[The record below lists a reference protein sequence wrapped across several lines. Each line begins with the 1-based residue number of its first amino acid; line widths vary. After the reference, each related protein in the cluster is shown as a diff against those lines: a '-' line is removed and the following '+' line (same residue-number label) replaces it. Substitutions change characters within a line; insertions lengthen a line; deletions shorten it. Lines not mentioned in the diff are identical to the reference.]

1 MFLRFIFSNFIFA
14 DEPDAQTLNFG
25 RIDPRFSKPLIQT
38 GWLNGDTLV
47 EIKLFENA
55 VNIWKKKHLNKTTFV
70 KMTPVDVN
78 QFNQRG
84 SLGGGGGSLDL
95 GDEQSIDICE
105 AREKSRAWPI
115 INVAV

>member
-1 MFLRFIFSNFIFA
+1 M
-14 DEPDAQTLNFG
+14 
-25 RIDPRFSKPLIQT
+25 
-38 GWLNGDTLV
+38 

-115 INVAV
+115 INVAVRTQHIIDVIEIDGKLQNTILTS